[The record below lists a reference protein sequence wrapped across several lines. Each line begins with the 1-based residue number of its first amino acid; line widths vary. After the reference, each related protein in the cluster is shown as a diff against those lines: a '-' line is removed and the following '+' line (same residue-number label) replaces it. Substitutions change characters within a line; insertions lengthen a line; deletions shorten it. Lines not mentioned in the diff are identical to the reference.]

1 MPRPET
7 TRGLGAAIDR
17 FATRRQGQRGPKVSA
32 PETAAFVS
40 GWNAALDQP
49 TTYRVRRNIHG
60 HAEAVER
67 DGYTVLILVC
77 GTERTGS

>member
-1 MPRPET
+1 MKTPMQSET
-7 TRGLGAAIDR
+7 
-17 FATRRQGQRGPKVSA
+17 
-32 PETAAFVS
+32 
-40 GWNAALDQP
+40 

-77 GTERTGS
+77 GAERNEQEVDRVVEKLNNGAK